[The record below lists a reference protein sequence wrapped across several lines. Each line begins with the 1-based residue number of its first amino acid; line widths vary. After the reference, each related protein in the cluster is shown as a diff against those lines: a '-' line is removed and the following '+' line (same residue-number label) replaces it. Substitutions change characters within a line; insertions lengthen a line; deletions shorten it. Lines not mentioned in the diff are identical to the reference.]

1 MPGSHDY
8 MIIKDFIGKFLSRG
22 YAEVSRLDPEIITLE
37 KNLNDDRQFFYIAD
51 LLQMRI
57 LFVSS
62 GSRTILGVDPDQWS
76 LSTFFLKMYPGD
88 SERYSRARAQLI
100 KEGYSLLIKRQGIS
114 VLSSTFRVRSGS
126 GNFINLLFQGYSFF
140 SDIPH
145 PTVFTLLLLTDL
157 SSFTLEK
164 HGYHY
169 YLGDDP
175 SMFRYPNDELLKI
188 GHIFSDREFE
198 IIKLIAEGLGSE
210 QIADKLFLSV
220 NTVNTHRRNIL
231 KKTNKSTTHDLVIEL
246 QESGIL

>member
-1 MPGSHDY
+1 MSGPHDY
-8 MIIKDFIGKFLSRG
+8 TIIKDLIGKFLSG
-22 YAEVSRLDPEIITLE
+22 GFAGISRLDPEIITLE
-37 KNLNDDRQFFYIAD
+37 MQLNDNRQFFYIAD

-76 LSTFFLKMYPGD
+76 LSTFFLRMHPED
-88 SERYSRARAQLI
+88 SERYSRSRAQLI
-100 KEGYSLLIKRQGIS
+100 KEGYSLSMKRQGIS
-114 VLSSTFRVRSGS
+114 IISSPFRVRNAS

-140 SDIPH
+140 SDVPH
-145 PTVFTLLLLTDL
+145 RTVFTLLLLTDL
-157 SSFTLEK
+157 SSFNLGK

-175 SMFRYPNDELLKI
+175 VMFRYPDEELLKT
-188 GHIFSDREFE
+188 GHVFSEREFE
-198 IIKLIAEGLGSE
+198 IIKLIAEGMGSE

-231 KKTNKSTTHDLVIEL
+231 KKTKKSTTHDLVIEL
-246 QESGIL
+246 QERGIL